1 MADSGRVIRFLARRR
16 VPLGFLAGA
25 FVLWL
30 AEPTGVSLIA
40 GGLLGAAG
48 EALRI
53 WAAGH
58 ISKSREVT
66 TSGPYRYVAHP
77 LYAGSAVIGA
87 GLGVASG
94 SAMAAV
100 LIAACLGATLPAAIK
115 SEEAFLRRTFGERYD
130 EYRRGAPPQGTP
142 ARRFSWRQ
150 ALANGEHRT
159 LFGFTAVVL
168 LLVAKAT
175 YNGSLG

>member
-1 MADSGRVIRFLARRR
+1 VADPGPVIRLLARRR

-25 FVLWL
+25 VVLWL
-30 AEPTGVSLIA
+30 AEPTRVSLIA
-40 GGLLGAAG
+40 GGMIGAAG

-53 WAAGH
+53 WASGH

-66 TSGPYRYVAHP
+66 TSGPYRYFAHP
-77 LYAGSAVIGA
+77 LYVGSAVIGA

-94 SAMAAV
+94 S
-100 LIAACLGATLPAAIK
+100 LIAAALIAAYLAATLAAAIR

-130 EYRRGAPPQGTP
+130 EYRRGGPPRATP
-142 ARRFSWRQ
+142 MRRFSWRQ

-159 LFGFTAVVL
+159 LFGFTVVVL